1 MTVWNGGRAVQNV
14 RGTRSFAR
22 RGRQR
27 CDLPHVPPG
36 LRLPFPLAV
45 LGESRD
51 WLGHGRR
58 RRRHRRGRDGRLLRH
73 RAAVHG
79 PVYRH
84 AADPGTRGGRLCP
97 RRRSPDAHRR
107 RAHGPGLRSRDCAHG
122 ILDGGCDIAGHELE
136 RRRHARRA
144 CRGRSTRKQEER
156 KGDRRCCEGGG
167 DTSGDGDLQL
177 HPGRP
182 RRPQREGR
190 FDLLRP

>member
-1 MTVWNGGRAVQNV
+1 MTGRNGWRAVQNV
-14 RGTRSFAR
+14 GGTTVCSFAR
-22 RGRQR
+22 RGRQQ
-27 CDLPHVPPG
+27 CDLPQVAECV
-36 LRLPFPLAV
+36 RLPLAV
-45 LGESRD
+45 LGEPRD

-58 RRRHRRGRDGRLLRH
+58 RRRHRRGRDGRLQRH

-79 PVYRH
+79 SVCRH
-84 AADPGTRGGRLCP
+84 AADPRRRGERLRP

-107 RAHGPGLRSRDCAHG
+107 RADGRGMRSRSRTHG
-122 ILDGGCDIAGHELE
+122 FLDRGCDIAGHELE

-144 CRGRSTRKQEER
+144 DRGRSTRKQEER
-156 KGDRRCCEGGG
+156 QGDRRCCESGG
-167 DTSGDGDLQL
+167 DTSGDGDLQP